1 MRNHILSLLY
11 DHWDSLRAGRLAPFR
26 AEINPR
32 AFSPALE
39 HMFILETLG
48 PDDIRIRLAGRRLCE
63 MMGMEVRGKPAV
75 SMMRADSRAQ
85 LARIMRQV
93 TSTPSIA
100 EITLRAHDFSNA
112 EFDASMILLPLR
124 SDFGT
129 IDRIIGAISLE
140 ATRFGPPLGFSILSA
155 NIHAVKEG
163 IIDAPA
169 LPGFA
174 EAQGGFSMGGA
185 PDLRAVADNPNAARG
200 TPRGQFRVIKG
211 GQD

>member
-1 MRNHILSLLY
+1 MRDHILSLLY

-48 PDDIRIRLAGRRLCE
+48 PDDIRIRLAGMRLCE

-75 SMMRADSRAQ
+75 SMMRTDSRAQ
-85 LARIMRQV
+85 LARVMRQV
-93 TSTPSIA
+93 TSTPSMA
-100 EITLRAHDFSNA
+100 EFTLRAYDFSNA
-112 EFDASMILLPLR
+112 EFDASMLLLPLR

-129 IDRIIGAISLE
+129 IDRMIGAISLR
-140 ATRFGPPLGFSILSA
+140 ADRFGPPLGFSIL
-155 NIHAVKEG
+155 NVAVTAIQEG
-163 IIDAPA
+163 VIDAPA

-174 EAQGGFSMGGA
+174 EAQGGFTMDGA
-185 PDLRAVADNPNAARG
+185 PDLRPVDGNPDAMRSG
-200 TPRGQFRVIKG
+200 PRGRFRVIKG

>member
-1 MRNHILSLLY
+1 MRDHILNLLF

-26 AEINPR
+26 AEIDPR

-39 HMFILETLG
+39 HMFILESLG
-48 PDDIRIRLAGRRLCE
+48 ADDIRIRLAGLRLCE

-93 TSTPSIA
+93 MSKPAIA
-100 EITLRAHDFSNA
+100 ELSLHAHDFNA
-112 EFDASMILLPLR
+112 GELDAQMILLPLR
-124 SDFGT
+124 SDFGA
-129 IDRIIGAISLE
+129 IDRIFGAISLKT
-140 ATRFGPPLGFSILSA
+140 APYRPPLGFSILNANVTTIENGVFESA
-155 NIHAVKEG
+155 
-163 IIDAPA
+163 A

-174 EAQGGFSMGGA
+174 EAQGRFSMDAA
-185 PDLRAVADNPNAARG
+185 PGLRQITGNPSAARG
-200 TPRGQFRVIKG
+200 SPRGQFRVIKG